1 MSHDHSH
8 AAPGDAHRGAL
19 LAALVI
25 TGSVLVAEVIG
36 AIVTGSLSLLIDA
49 AHMLT
54 DAGGLAMAL
63 FAAHLSK
70 RPTTSRRTWG
80 FARAEVL
87 AATGQAI
94 VLLGVGLFV
103 VIEAVQRLFEPVEI
117 QSTEM
122 IVFGA
127 IGLVANLV
135 AIAILFRGKSANF
148 NLRAAFLEVLNDA
161 LGSVAVIAA
170 AIVITVTGWNGADA
184 VAALL
189 IGVLIVP
196 RTVKLLGETLTVLL
210 ESAPAGLDMDA
221 VRAHLL
227 AQDHVIGVHDLHATQ
242 VASGLPV
249 LTAHIVLDD
258 SCFLDGHAPQILDIL
273 QDCVADHFDVAID
286 HSTFQLE
293 SARHRS
299 HEHALHT

>member
-8 AAPGDAHRGAL
+8 AAPGDAHRGPL

-25 TGSVLVAEVIG
+25 TSSVLVAEVIG

-63 FAAHLSK
+63 VAANLTQ

-87 AATGQAI
+87 AATAQAV

-103 VIEAVQRLFEPVEI
+103 FIEAVQRLFAPVEI

-122 IVFGA
+122 IVFGI

-135 AIAILFRGKSANF
+135 AIAVLSRGRSANF
-148 NLRAAFLEVLNDA
+148 NLRAAFLEVVNDA
-161 LGSVAVIAA
+161 LGSVAVIVAA
-170 AIVITVTGWNGADA
+170 VVISLTGWYAADA
-184 VAALL
+184 VAAML

-196 RTVKLLGETLTVLL
+196 RTLKLLGETVTVLL
-210 ESAPAGLDMDA
+210 ESAPAGLDVDA

-258 SCFLDGHAPQILDIL
+258 SCFLDGHAPQILDNL
-273 QDCVADHFDVAID
+273 QDCVADHFEVAIA

-293 SARHRS
+293 AAS
-299 HEHALHT
+299 HGAHENSLHT